1 MLPSLFRCIA
11 KLKKKVRN
19 KARVEASIVE
29 ACLVEE
35 ATNHLSIYIYFR
47 SNASS
52 IRNKM
57 PRYDDG
63 ASKFQDICDLGIFN
77 CLGRCISPRGIR
89 ELSDEE
95 YKVAFLYILTNV
107 PEMDDFFTYVQH
119 TT

>member
-35 ATNHLSIYIYFR
+35 ATNHLSIYFR

-57 PRYDDG
+57 PPYDDG

>member
-35 ATNHLSIYIYFR
+35 ATNHLSMYFR

-57 PRYDDG
+57 P
-63 ASKFQDICDLGIFN
+63 QLC
-77 CLGRCISPRGIR
+77 
-89 ELSDEE
+89 
-95 YKVAFLYILTNV
+95 
-107 PEMDDFFTYVQH
+107 
-119 TT
+119 